1 MANTRQTQA
10 ATTTRDSDFI
20 SGCPGRTH
28 GTLFEIA
35 GNRSTRATTLGGPWI
50 RFALPAMVEARTRSD
65 SPAGFSGPAL
75 RQNKRETDRP
85 ELGSAAALSVSVSRH
100 LVSTSVQFGQSAAG
114 KTESDQWPLAAHL
127 LSEQLRNLRSLRHLC
142 AIRRMGVVCTGPS

>member
-1 MANTRQTQA
+1 
-10 ATTTRDSDFI
+10 
-20 SGCPGRTH
+20 
-28 GTLFEIA
+28 
-35 GNRSTRATTLGGPWI
+35 
-50 RFALPAMVEARTRSD
+50 MVEARTRSD

-127 LSEQLRNLRSLRHLC
+127 LSEQLRNLRCRLSCCVGRPPPHDQGRNALLEQIWNTLLRSVLSAHRHLRNFSWRIDADYPQALKLAAKLGDLC
-142 AIRRMGVVCTGPS
+142 HLLAARKL